1 MFHYQVA
8 VWECQCSTWAEGTW
22 NKATRDKA
30 TRDNMVPFILTLTLT
45 DYRMKYW
52 RWKDTFGLW
61 PDVLQYTDMVHEY
74 NNRQLTFPADGL
86 QAIAGLLAVM
96 NRSFHGGFICGLPQ
110 MFFDD
115 ALLWQPCNSLQRRIP
130 KTRGNDRN
138 VLPFVVLGWLAG
150 RNREPPMG
158 LSLGLLPL
166 AFHKNAVIWKLEF
179 PVEWSYGESR
189 EKRQA
194 VEVSSHR

>member
-1 MFHYQVA
+1 
-8 VWECQCSTWAEGTW
+8 
-22 NKATRDKA
+22 
-30 TRDNMVPFILTLTLT
+30 MVPSILTVTGT
-45 DYRMKYW
+45 DYRMRRW

-61 PDVLQYTDMVHEY
+61 PDVLQYIDMIHEY

-130 KTRGNDRN
+130 KIT
-138 VLPFVVLGWLAG
+138 
-150 RNREPPMG
+150 
-158 LSLGLLPL
+158 
-166 AFHKNAVIWKLEF
+166 
-179 PVEWSYGESR
+179 
-189 EKRQA
+189 Q
-194 VEVSSHR
+194 